1 MQNTRDNLVRT
12 NTVVRTSAIQAI
24 LPARLQF
31 WYLQQQQIAILRRS
45 VSYKATLTL
54 NAMAKEELPRWIKNL
69 ELSNGRAII
78 HPPSQMLMQTDASKK
93 GCGAVCQGIR
103 IGGLWLKKGQEYHIN
118 LLEFLAIKFA
128 LLTFSKMMNFKY
140 VRWEG
145 QRVRNLSEFRR
156 RFGIIFSSIR
166 SWLLRSTSQV
176 TWIIWQTGSRE
187 IKRIPQNESYV
198 HKYSRK
204 FVRRWINQW

>member
-1 MQNTRDNLVRT
+1 MIVNSRT
-12 NTVVRTSAIQAI
+12 MKLSLPQEKVHKIKSQCLEVCRTQRITSLELTWLLETLTSAIQAI

-54 NAMAKEELPRWIKNL
+54 NAMAIEELPRWIKNL

-166 SWLLRSTSQV
+166 S
-176 TWIIWQTGSRE
+176 
-187 IKRIPQNESYV
+187 
-198 HKYSRK
+198 
-204 FVRRWINQW
+204 